1 MSTLKERYRTEAL
14 PALKDKLGVSNPM
27 QLPKLSKVVVNMGLG
42 IVDKDALKAHAGEL
56 AQITGQLPVM
66 TRARNSISNF
76 KLREGMTIGAKVTL
90 RGTRMFEFLDRLIN
104 AALPRIRDFRG
115 VPAEAFDGKGNYTL
129 GLKDQLIFPEIDPDK
144 VGANQGMNV
153 TIVTSARTDK
163 DAYELLALL
172 GMPFAKKKD
181 EGVQVG

>member
-1 MSTLKERYRTEAL
+1 MSTLKERYNTEAL
-14 PALKDKLGVSNPM
+14 PALKEKLGMSNPM

-42 IVDKDALKAHAGEL
+42 IVDKDAQKAHAGEL

-66 TRARNSISNF
+66 TKARNSISNF

-90 RGTRMFEFLDRLIN
+90 RGTRMYEFVDRLIN

-115 VPAEAFDGKGNYTL
+115 VPTEAFDGKGNYTL
-129 GLKDQLIFPEIDPDK
+129 GLKDQTIFPEVNPDK
-144 VGANQGMNV
+144 VGSAQGMNV
-153 TIVTSARTDK
+153 TIVTSARNDK
-163 DAYELLALL
+163 EAYELLALL

-181 EGVQVG
+181 EGV